1 MNYINK
7 KNIVFNIHLIEN
19 SLNIMNNILVT
30 NMISAEKILEQFNL
44 NNIEILVNLFD
55 KISLLWDIK
64 DNSLNENSEEII
76 KNKYVFNKYKDLPKK
91 NILIQILYL
100 LENILEFKDKI
111 KIVNNTTEQ
120 IFNYINDIDVNIHL
134 KLKELQISSDDI
146 GSLSTLILYTQTDE
160 EMNQNLKSEFNLN
173 VECLTF
179 YNFINL
185 IKEGYQSDVDLSYK
199 KNIDNN
205 IITRYIRNAKD
216 FDIFMD
222 EILDEYEKNPNK
234 DRIAT
239 RELHV
244 ELKNVKQKVKRN
256 CINCG
261 KEIEVELNIDKKKLE
276 EINDLSRIENLENIN
291 KLINEANQ
299 SQLCKDC
306 EKLILEHA
314 KNQINI
320 ENSRNNINNLTGI
333 NLSNLNI
340 NNNQNTNNNTYQNI
354 LANSQILN
362 ESILNN
368 SILSSSL
375 LNRTINPSLGLNN
388 NLNLP
393 GFNGLN
399 NISNINP
406 IIPTTPRREN
416 SLLSPNLLNS
426 NNFNNTFSSNI
437 SDYKIIR
444 TNNFQ

>member
-1 MNYINK
+1 MK
-7 KNIVFNIHLIEN
+7 R
-19 SLNIMNNILVT
+19 
-30 NMISAEKILEQFNL
+30 
-44 NNIEILVNLFD
+44 
-55 KISLLWDIK
+55 IK
-64 DNSLNENSEEII
+64 VS
-76 KNKYVFNKYKDLPKK
+76 
-91 NILIQILYL
+91 
-100 LENILEFKDKI
+100 
-111 KIVNNTTEQ
+111 
-120 IFNYINDIDVNIHL
+120 
-134 KLKELQISSDDI
+134 
-146 GSLSTLILYTQTDE
+146 
-160 EMNQNLKSEFNLN
+160 
-173 VECLTF
+173 
-179 YNFINL
+179 
-185 IKEGYQSDVDLSYK
+185 
-199 KNIDNN
+199 
-205 IITRYIRNAKD
+205 
-216 FDIFMD
+216 
-222 EILDEYEKNPNK
+222 
-234 DRIAT
+234 
-239 RELHV
+239 
-244 ELKNVKQKVKRN
+244 
-256 CINCG
+256 
-261 KEIEVELNIDKKKLE
+261 
-276 EINDLSRIENLENIN
+276 
-291 KLINEANQ
+291 
-299 SQLCKDC
+299 KDC